1 MARPWR
7 VQDLHPRYGKD
18 TRCRQ
23 ETLFYLRRF
32 PCLSCFA
39 CVLGYVLL
47 APSLVHAASFDV
59 PSNGDKLS
67 GIGIIHGWKCEAE
80 GDITV
85 RFNDGDPIPATYGFP
100 RIDTSPECGD
110 DDGNNGF
117 YTFFNWAILG
127 DGEHTAVAYDNG
139 VEFAR
144 STFTVT
150 TTGEEFLAEASARVE
165 VEDFPSPGETT
176 VLEWNQSTQ
185 HFEIVEIRGS
195 TPSEPL
201 DLGMCMVGLTV
212 NPGEMC
218 SGTLARHRLY
228 FFCKRRGTGVY
239 RRRSSICSTGVTM
252 IPVRPSTQL

>member
-1 MARPWR
+1 MSFLLR
-7 VQDLHPRYGKD
+7 LCLG
-18 TRCRQ
+18 
-23 ETLFYLRRF
+23 LF
-32 PCLSCFA
+32 
-39 CVLGYVLL
+39 LL
-47 APSLVHAASFDV
+47 APSLAHAESLDV

-85 RFNDGDPIPATYGFP
+85 RFNDGDPIPATYGSP
-100 RIDTSPECGD
+100 RGDTSPACGD

-144 STFTVT
+144 STFTVM
-150 TTGEEFLAEASARVE
+150 TTGEEFLVGASARVE

-185 HFEIVEIRGS
+185 HFEIVEIRGT

-201 DLGMCMVGLTV
+201 DLGMCRVGLTV
-212 NPGEMC
+212 NPGQMC
-218 SGTLARHRLY
+218 SGTLLIYDYTFTVNAEGEACVDSDVVKGCYSAMLPDIVV
-228 FFCKRRGTGVY
+228 GLGVD
-239 RRRSSICSTGVTM
+239 VTRNDDGSWT
-252 IPVRPSTQL
+252 INDL

>member
-1 MARPWR
+1 MSFLLR
-7 VQDLHPRYGKD
+7 LCLG
-18 TRCRQ
+18 
-23 ETLFYLRRF
+23 LFF
-32 PCLSCFA
+32 
-39 CVLGYVLL
+39 L
-47 APSLVHAASFDV
+47 APSLAHAESLDV

-85 RFNDGDPIPATYGFP
+85 RFNDGDPIPATYGSP
-100 RIDTSPECGD
+100 RGDTSPACGD

-144 STFTVT
+144 STFTVM
-150 TTGEEFLAEASARVE
+150 TTGEEFLVGASARVE

-185 HFEIVEIRGS
+185 HFEIVEIRGT
-195 TPSEPL
+195 TPSGPV
-201 DLGMCMVGLTV
+201 DLGMCMVDLTV
-212 NPGEMC
+212 QPGEMC
-218 SGTLARHRLY
+218 SGSILGIGFTFSVEADG
-228 FFCKRRGTGVY
+228 RGCVE
-239 RRRSSICSTGVTM
+239 SSVLNQCYDTSLSEFGAAASRNDDDSWTITAL
-252 IPVRPSTQL
+252 P